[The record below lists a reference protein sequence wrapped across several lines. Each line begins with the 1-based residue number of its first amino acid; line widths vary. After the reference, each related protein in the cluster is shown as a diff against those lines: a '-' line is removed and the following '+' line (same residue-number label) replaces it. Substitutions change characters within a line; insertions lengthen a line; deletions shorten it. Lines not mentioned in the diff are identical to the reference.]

1 MKTTDPARLLPP
13 NSTPLERALL
23 RVAPRA
29 VLDTLADTP
38 TGIEHTMPVQFQT
51 WLAAEWQLSQFT
63 NYFDSTAALI
73 AAGLPW
79 LKLRGTAAAVKLALS
94 WIDFHAAQLEED
106 GALLQIDPGS
116 PDAPADLAA
125 IVHLVN
131 ASIPAHVKLYRMYHG
146 YDLRQIRLDSSHLDD
161 GLLDDDSGIEIDG
174 ITLSFGATQ
183 GGTADWTAGP
193 ITQARTSAF
202 AGVIPYDDRQLLDA
216 WTLDSQLMHDGRFVM
231 GQLITGTSGDT
242 AATPPTI
249 FAHRT
254 IAISQVVL
262 DGDVVGL
269 DDINSHLGGA
279 YRTLENPFVLDG
291 DRIDSHDL
299 EVRNIIIDEFAI
311 SSRQIELQPFAR
323 IGTVQVSRNQIF
335 SGTTGQHDTPA
346 QWRSGWDARAWRKEI
361 PSTITFYGA

>member
-1 MKTTDPARLLPP
+1 MVTDAAKLLPS
-13 NSTPLERALL
+13 NRTSLES
-23 RVAPRA
+23 
-29 VLDTLADTP
+29 VLAMCMMRQIVDAGADLP
-38 TGIEHTMPVQFQT
+38 AGIKTIRPVGFSN
-51 WLAAEWQLSQFT
+51 WLAAEWWLAEFT
-63 NYFDSTAALI
+63 PYFADSERLI

-116 PDAPADLAA
+116 QNAPADLAA

-146 YDLRQIRLDSSHLDD
+146 YDLRQIRLDSSRLDD

-249 FAHRT
+249 SAHRT
-254 IAISQVVL
+254 IAVSQVVL

-291 DRIDSHDL
+291 DRIDSHNL
-299 EVRNIIIDEFAI
+299 EVRNIIIDAFAI

-323 IGTVQVSRNQIF
+323 TGTVQVSRNQIY
-335 SGTTGQHDTPA
+335 SGTTGQHDTPS
-346 QWRSGWDARAWRKEI
+346 QWRSGWDARAWRTEI